1 MLMKRNLSEVSRS
14 RRLADLWQA
23 CVWRHTQR
31 VRPEAAADQNVDVP
45 RERAVMGLAQAH
57 VEHRN
62 SMLSPLHLPMPSS
75 CPISYFYLF
84 PDGGFVSLAL
94 ALFPFGVHCDP
105 GVECLQQ
112 SLQNT
117 QKVSQAR
124 ARALF
129 SLHTFSQVLVGAKS
143 KIWTWRGSKYMTWH
157 VFGGAKNVLP
167 AR

>member
-1 MLMKRNLSEVSRS
+1 
-14 RRLADLWQA
+14 
-23 CVWRHTQR
+23 VWPVHTKL
-31 VRPEAAADQNVDVP
+31 EAAADQNVDGP

-62 SMLSPLHLPMPSS
+62 SMLSPLHVPMSSS

-84 PDGGFVSLAL
+84 PDGRFVSLAL

-105 GVECLQQ
+105 GIECLQQ
-112 SLQNT
+112 RLQNT

-129 SLHTFSQVLVGAKS
+129 SLKTLSKVL
-143 KIWTWRGSKYMTWH
+143 
-157 VFGGAKNVLP
+157 GGAKAIYGPGGATNI
-167 AR
+167 

>member
-14 RRLADLWQA
+14 RGLAD
-23 CVWRHTQR
+23 CGKR
-31 VRPEAAADQNVDVP
+31 VCGANTAGGPEAAADQNVDVP

-84 PDGGFVSLAL
+84 PDGRFVSLAL

-129 SLHTFSQVLVGAKS
+129 SLHTFSQVLGGAKG
-143 KIWTWRGSKYMTWH
+143 KIWTWRG
-157 VFGGAKNVLP
+157 
-167 AR
+167 